1 MTGLSVVRFER
12 LRRGIKAKEVAEAA
26 GLTPPKYRFFERG
39 EKYRGLSESAL
50 AGISAYLGVPQDMLA
65 DTNGN
70 ARMLA

>member
-50 AGISAYLGVPQDMLA
+50 AGISAYLGVMLWKLVNLVRRFA
-65 DTNGN
+65 
-70 ARMLA
+70 LV